1 MYEGSSSDVWLRLQK
16 DLSSIST
23 VCVYDRFV
31 LNIAK
36 YSQKSMTG
44 SIVMCIQLVP
54 YCCAFISFRIRI
66 WQSVR
71 KAN

>member
-1 MYEGSSSDVWLRLQK
+1 MYEGSSSDVWLHLQK
-16 DLSSIST
+16 ELSSIST

-31 LNIAK
+31 LNIAT
-36 YSQKSMTG
+36 YIHKSMTG
-44 SIVMCIQLVP
+44 SILMCIQLVR
-54 YCCAFISFRIRI
+54 YCAFISFRVRI